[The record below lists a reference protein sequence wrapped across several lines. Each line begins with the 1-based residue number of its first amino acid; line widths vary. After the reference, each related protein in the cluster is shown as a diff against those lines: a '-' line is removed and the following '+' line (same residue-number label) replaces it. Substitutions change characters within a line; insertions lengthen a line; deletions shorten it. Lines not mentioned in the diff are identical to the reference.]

1 LIIKKEEKMKVTKE
15 VLEVLE
21 SQGLSSTYLYNN
33 RLLFSRLISKEE
45 YNFNH
50 TFLKKIKQ

>member
-1 LIIKKEEKMKVTKE
+1 MKVTKE

-21 SQGLSSTYLYNN
+21 SQGLSNTYLYNN